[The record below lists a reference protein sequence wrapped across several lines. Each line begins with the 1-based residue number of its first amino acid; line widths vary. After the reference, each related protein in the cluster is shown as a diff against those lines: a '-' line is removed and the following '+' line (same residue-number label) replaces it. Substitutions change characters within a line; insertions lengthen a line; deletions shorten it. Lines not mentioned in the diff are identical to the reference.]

1 MGTIQLKFRTL
12 VKKISFLKS
21 DLEYHRAEHKKRR
34 KVFYSD
40 LDKFMASE
48 KFETSEE
55 KLKNNLVNVYKKQ
68 EAVEAPRLKKQSK
81 KLFKKVAKLTH
92 PDIAKEVEK
101 HEMFREAKTA
111 VEEGDW
117 FSMYE
122 ISTELGID
130 IGNISE
136 EHLMWLEQE
145 INKLQKIIKGI
156 TDTFEWI
163 YCNEGANKDQLLTT
177 YCMMTCKIKKSE

>member
-21 DLEYHRAEHKKRR
+21 DLEYHRAEHQKRR
-34 KVFYSD
+34 EIFYSD
-40 LDKFMASE
+40 LTKFMTSG

-55 KLKNNLVNVYKKQ
+55 KVKNNLVDVYKRE
-68 EAVEAPRLKKQSK
+68 EAVEVPKLKKQSN

-92 PDIAKEVEK
+92 PDLNKEERM
-101 HEMFREAKTA
+101 HELFRKSRKALDD
-111 VEEGDW
+111 GDW

-122 ISTELGID
+122 ISTELGVQVED
-130 IGNISE
+130 IGE
-136 EHLMWLEQE
+136 EHLMWLNQE
-145 INKLQKIIKGI
+145 ISKLEKIINGI

-163 YCNEGANKDQLLTT
+163 YCNDGANKDQLLTT
-177 YCMMTCKIKKSE
+177 YCMMTCKIQKSE